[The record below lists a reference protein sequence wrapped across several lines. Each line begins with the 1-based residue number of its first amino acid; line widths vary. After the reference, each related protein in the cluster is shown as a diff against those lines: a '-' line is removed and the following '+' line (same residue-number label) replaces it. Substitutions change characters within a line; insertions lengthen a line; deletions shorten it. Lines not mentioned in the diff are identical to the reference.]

1 MKLKVAIGLIFI
13 SLLIGC
19 KSVDSEIYEGNTE
32 FFKTISD
39 EHYGNIVYDTRTGVE
54 YWLSTGADNVGTLTL
69 LVDADGKPLIYDRSE
84 EGEKE

>member
-1 MKLKVAIGLIFI
+1 MKLKAVTGL
-13 SLLIGC
+13 LLIVLLTGC

-54 YWLSTGADNVGTLTL
+54 YWLSTGAENVGTLTVL
-69 LVDADGKPLIYDRSE
+69 LDENGKPLIYDRSE
-84 EGEKE
+84 K